1 MLLLLFTAK
10 SCPSLYV
17 PMNCSLPGSFLCPSD
32 FQSKTTGVGCHFLLQ
47 GVFPT
52 QGSNLHL
59 LHWQVGSLSVTH
71 QGSPKTIYLLSI
83 LFVSI
88 HLRIETLITRLRKS
102 HLIPFLYFLS
112 LFTSYHFLWNYC
124 ISSSWGASGLNVSF
138 FSSSIYFKVYFL
150 LFFLKAFISNYF
162 LGL

>member
-1 MLLLLFTAK
+1 MLSHVNRVRLFATLWTIAVRAPLSMGFSRKDCCSGLPFPPPRDLPNPRIKPESPAARILQENSLLL
-10 SCPSLYV
+10 S
-17 PMNCSLPGSFLCPSD
+17 
-32 FQSKTTGVGCHFLLQ
+32 
-47 GVFPT
+47 
-52 QGSNLHL
+52 
-59 LHWQVGSLSVTH
+59 H

-102 HLIPFLYFLS
+102 HLILFLYFLS